1 MASKYGEV
9 RANYYDDEE
18 EKQFIDAWLTADDN
32 EEGTVIAKVDLATKE
47 VEYLDP
53 DARYDSY
60 AQEVISEVLENGYSL
75 TE

>member
-1 MASKYGEV
+1 MASKYGEI

>member
-9 RANYYDDEE
+9 RADYYDDEE
-18 EKQFIDAWLTADDN
+18 EKQFIDAWLTANDN
-32 EEGTVIAKVDLATKE
+32 EEGMVIAKIDLATKE